1 MFNNNLH
8 YLEDIID
15 GEVELAAVL
24 DNKAERSALIQKR
37 GPAVDEHIFK
47 QCRVDSLLWAY
58 RDIGY
63 LYARLNPLGEKYN
76 REFTRLPEFQ
86 EESYHKLSL
95 EEFGLSD
102 SDLDTEFFG
111 GKSVGKRPLREI
123 LGWFN
128 QTYCSS
134 IGVEFLHIQN
144 KTIREW
150 LIEKMESVKNTPR
163 LSREQKVIILD
174 DLIKNEE
181 MESFLHRTFIGQK
194 RFSLQGADVLIPSLH
209 FLTDNASRSGI
220 GEIILGTS
228 HRGRLSVLNFILNL
242 SPEDIF
248 FHFEENFVPEMP
260 GGSGDV
266 KYHIGYCTRHVNDD
280 GTAVNITLLPNS
292 SYLESVDAIVEGDAR
307 GVQDLKND
315 TLGNKVM
322 PVLIHGD
329 ASFAAQGVVTE
340 TLNLSR
346 LPQYTTRG
354 TIHIV
359 INNQIGFTTSSIR
372 GRSGLNPTDVAKMM
386 PVPIFHVNGDDPE
399 SVIYV
404 TELALEYRRRFH
416 GDAVVD
422 IYCYRKYGHNEGDE
436 PSYTQPYMYELI
448 KNHESVAS
456 LFLKKC
462 LADGIVTID
471 EAEKMRNT
479 YRETLALSLKHER
492 EKNVVIKKLSADI
505 TEADWEDVI
514 TAVDETTLIDII
526 KKITTVPPNF
536 NIHSRLKGIIENNFQ
551 KFSKKDQI
559 EWGISEALAFGTLLL
574 EGIPVRLSGQDSER
588 GTFSQRH
595 LVWWEVE
602 KVDCCNYIPLANLSK
617 NQAEIIIC
625 ASPLSEYAVLA
636 FEYGYAIS
644 RPDVLVIWEAQFG
657 DFVNGGQVIID
668 NYIIAGRS
676 KWGVENSLVMLL
688 PHGYEGQGPEHSNG
702 HMERFLRLCAEDNIR
717 VCNVT
722 TPSQYFHL
730 LRKQKK
736 SNKLRPLIIMTPKS
750 LLRHPRSVSSL
761 QELSKG
767 SFQRILEDQAD
778 ENIGRL
784 LFCTGKISYDL
795 TNESNEARSKTIGI
809 VRVEQLYPFPK
820 NEIAAILRKYKSV
833 RSYYWVQEEPQNRG
847 AWGYMREQFD
857 KCFPKIHLNYIGRNA
872 SASPAVGSLKIHNE
886 EQKSIVARAL
896 QK

>member
-1 MFNNNLH
+1 MFNNNLN
-8 YLEDIID
+8 YMEDLID

-24 DNKAERSALIQKR
+24 ENKAERFALVKKC

-47 QCRVDSLLWAY
+47 QCCVDSLLWAY

-63 LYARLNPLGEKYN
+63 LYAKLNPLGEKYN

-102 SDLDTEFFG
+102 ADRDTEFFG

-123 LGWFN
+123 LDWFN

-144 KTIREW
+144 KNIREW
-150 LIEKMESVKNTPR
+150 LIEKMESVKNTPE
-163 LSREQKVIILD
+163 LSREQKRIILD

-181 MESFLHRTFIGQK
+181 MENFLHRTFIGQK
-194 RFSLQGADVLIPSLH
+194 RFSIQGADVLIPALH
-209 FLTDNASRSGI
+209 FLTDSASRSGI
-220 GEIILGTS
+220 EEIVLGTS

-248 FHFEENFVPEMP
+248 FHFEENFMPEMP

-266 KYHIGYCTRHVNDD
+266 KYHIGYCTKHVNDD

-315 TLGNKVM
+315 ALGNKVI

-329 ASFAAQGVVTE
+329 ASFSAQGVVAE
-340 TLNLSR
+340 TFNLSR
-346 LPQYTTRG
+346 LPRYTTRG

-359 INNQIGFTTSSIR
+359 INNQIGFTTSSIQ
-372 GRSGLNPTDVAKMM
+372 GRSGLNPTDVAKML
-386 PVPIFHVNGDDPE
+386 PVPIFHVNGDNPE

-404 TELALEYRRRFH
+404 IDLALEYRRTFH
-416 GDAVVD
+416 SDVVVD
-422 IYCYRKYGHNEGDE
+422 IYCFRKYGHNEGDE

-448 KNHESVAS
+448 KSHEGAAS
-456 LFLKKC
+456 LFFKKC
-462 LADGIVTID
+462 LTEGIVTAD
-471 EAEKMRNT
+471 EPEKMRNS
-479 YRETLALSLKHER
+479 YRETLVFSLKHER
-492 EKNVVIKKLSADI
+492 EKNATVKNLSAVIKEPEWDD
-505 TEADWEDVI
+505 TV

-526 KKITTVPPNF
+526 KKITTIPPNF
-536 NIHSRLKGIIENNFQ
+536 NIHSRLKNIIENNFR
-551 KFSKKDQI
+551 KFSENGQI
-559 EWGISEALAFGTLLL
+559 EWGMSEALAYGTLLL

-595 LVWWEVE
+595 LVWWELE
-602 KVDCCNYIPLANLSK
+602 KMDCCHYIPLANLSK
-617 NQAEIIIC
+617 NQAEIMLC
-625 ASPLSEYAVLA
+625 ASPLSEYSVLA
-636 FEYGYAIS
+636 FEYGYATA
-644 RPDVLVIWEAQFG
+644 RPDALVIWEAQFG

-676 KWGVENSLVMLL
+676 KWGVENDLVMLL

-702 HMERFLRLCAEDNIR
+702 HMDRFLHLCAEDNIR
-717 VCNVT
+717 VCNVS

-736 SNKLRPLIIMTPKS
+736 GRKLRPLVIMTPKS

-761 QELSKG
+761 HDLSKG

-778 ENIGRL
+778 KGIGRL
-784 LFCTGKISYDL
+784 LFCTGKIYYDL
-795 TNESNEARSKTIGI
+795 TGASKKDRNKIIGI
-809 VRVEQLYPFPK
+809 VRVEQLYPFPR
-820 NEIAAILRKYKSV
+820 NEIDAVLRKYRSV
-833 RSYYWVQEEPQNRG
+833 KSYYWVQEEPQNRG

-857 KCFPKIHLNYIGRNA
+857 KYFSEIDLKYIGRNA
-872 SASPAVGSLKIHNE
+872 SASAATGSLKLHNE
-886 EQKSIVARAL
+886 EQATVVARAL
-896 QK
+896 KE